1 MHACIG
7 KDQNF
12 FPILL
17 KHEKRKQEVFK
28 WCDIDSELQTAEP
41 TGSAKCS
48 DFFHNLT
55 PASPDV
61 RRACHDSVRVT
72 GTFVYRRLCW
82 RFVVMTV
89 PFTQEIKFKHLRNN
103 SQLDKYLC
111 IDIVKDLSAEFNYS
125 NLKLW
130 PRDVILIEFLLQ
142 RAGSS
147 NLNQSCLSFIPSWYI
162 IRNQLPPSIF
172 YHIKCW

>member
-1 MHACIG
+1 MQIHIIMALTTGFNQHKIGNLRNIIILLQFLSQLHACIG

-12 FPILL
+12 FPIFL

-28 WCDIDSELQTAEP
+28 WCDIESELQTAEP

-125 NLKLW
+125 NLKL
-130 PRDVILIEFLLQ
+130 
-142 RAGSS
+142 
-147 NLNQSCLSFIPSWYI
+147 
-162 IRNQLPPSIF
+162 
-172 YHIKCW
+172 

>member
-12 FPILL
+12 FPIFL

-28 WCDIDSELQTAEP
+28 WCDIDSKLQTAEP

-61 RRACHDSVRVT
+61 QRACHDSVRVT

-130 PRDVILIEFLLQ
+130 PRDVILIEISAAARRVIKLKPVLFILHTFMIYHSKPITTLNFL
-142 RAGSS
+142 S
-147 NLNQSCLSFIPSWYI
+147 
-162 IRNQLPPSIF
+162 
-172 YHIKCW
+172 H

>member
-1 MHACIG
+1 MHVLG
-7 KDQNF
+7 KIKTS
-12 FPILL
+12 FPFSVNMRRGN
-17 KHEKRKQEVFK
+17 RKSLNGVTLIQK
-28 WCDIDSELQTAEP
+28 LQTAEP

-61 RRACHDSVRVT
+61 QRACHDSVRVT

-130 PRDVILIEFLLQ
+130 PRDVILIEISAAARRVIKLKPVLFILHTFMIYHSKPITTLNFL
-142 RAGSS
+142 S
-147 NLNQSCLSFIPSWYI
+147 
-162 IRNQLPPSIF
+162 
-172 YHIKCW
+172 H

>member
-1 MHACIG
+1 MHVLG
-7 KDQNF
+7 KIKTSFPFSLNMRRGNRKSLNGVTLIQNYR
-12 FPILL
+12 L
-17 KHEKRKQEVFK
+17 RNRQEVQSVRTSFII
-28 WCDIDSELQTAEP
+28 WRLHRQMYGEL
-41 TGSAKCS
+41 
-48 DFFHNLT
+48 
-55 PASPDV
+55 
-61 RRACHDSVRVT
+61 VRVT

-130 PRDVILIEFLLQ
+130 PRDVILIEISAAARRVIKLKPVLFILHTSMIYHSKPITTLNFL
-142 RAGSS
+142 S
-147 NLNQSCLSFIPSWYI
+147 
-162 IRNQLPPSIF
+162 
-172 YHIKCW
+172 H